1 MIMSQKYVVKERKVM
16 SRKTRRT
23 FQPRF
28 FLFLALSVALVVG
41 LVLLSSAG
49 VDYLQERKLQSELSL
64 PVTASASPEGEATG
78 EGTEPET
85 AAVVKKR
92 RLSMETAYAVTGADK
107 DGMESSVRIN
117 NEDKVRDASP
127 RELGLSLINK
137 DAYTDM
143 TGVITFGSGPYRDS
157 FAFGTATVTLKTMQ
171 ETWQSIVGK
180 LGDYAG
186 TSWTGQPLLV
196 KWKADVLPTLGVN
209 DVYKATEDFIEVIYP
224 CADGNI
230 YFFDLLTGGQTRN
243 PINVGISLFGT
254 PSLDPDG
261 RPMLYVGSGLMKKN
275 ARGTEVSYYYA
286 INLITNQV
294 EYEFGGRDYFAYRS
308 KWNAFDS
315 SPLIINDTLIMP
327 SEAGVIYFVT
337 LNTKYD
343 PEKGTISINPGDR
356 VKYRYTGPNYNAN
369 DSATKR
375 WYGFESSAAVFRNYL
390 YITDN
395 GGHLQCIDTDTLKL
409 LYAVDLGGDTD
420 ASPVLEE
427 DGAADTLF
435 VYTASQTNVQ
445 GDGLPQGW
453 GYAALKKIDALT
465 GRVVWSKDRIAYVGN
480 GSYKSGSRSTP
491 HVGRGNISNLLICAF
506 SGAGIPVVDDAG
518 TVSSY
523 TYGGRLVAFD
533 KSDGNVVWS
542 IETNG
547 SADYVSSPLVI
558 YTDRGDA
565 YLIACDRS
573 GRVNLYDAATGGMA
587 LCSSLDLGARI
598 DSTPAAFGNYLVVG
612 TTGKGADGTETSPKI
627 YCIKVE

>member
-1 MIMSQKYVVKERKVM
+1 MYDIVTKAVGGKGMR
-16 SRKTRRT
+16 RKTRRT

-41 LVLLSSAG
+41 VVMLASAG
-49 VDYLQERKLQSELSL
+49 VDYFQEKKKQSELDL
-64 PVTASASPEGEATG
+64 PVNASASPEAGDGSGAG
-78 EGTEPET
+78 EGT
-85 AAVVKKR
+85 AKAIQKR
-92 RLSMETAYAVTGADK
+92 RLSQEKAYTVTGSDK
-107 DGMESSVRIN
+107 DGLESSVRRN
-117 NEDKVRDASP
+117 NLDEVLDAAP
-127 RELGLSLINK
+127 RALGLSLINK

-143 TGVITFGSGPYRDS
+143 SGVITFGGGPYRDS
-157 FAFGTATVTLKTMQ
+157 FAFGTATVTLKSMQ
-171 ETWQSIVGK
+171 ITWQSIIGK

-196 KWKADVLPTLGVN
+196 KWKPEVLPTLGVS
-209 DVYKATEDFIEVIYP
+209 DIYKAMEDFIEVIYP
-224 CADGNI
+224 SADGNI
-230 YFFDLLTGGQTRN
+230 YFFDLLTGGQSRQ
-243 PINVGISLFGT
+243 PINVGVSMFGT
-254 PSLDPDG
+254 PSLDPEG
-261 RPMLYVGSGLMKKN
+261 RPMLYVGAGLMKKN
-275 ARGTEVSYYYA
+275 ARGTQVSNYYA
-286 INLITNQV
+286 INLITNQK
-294 EYEFGGRDYFAYRS
+294 EKNEFGGRDYFAYRS

-375 WYGFESSAAVFRNYL
+375 WYGVESSTAVFRNYL

-453 GYAALKKIDALT
+453 GYA
-465 GRVVWSKDRIAYVGN
+465 

>member
-1 MIMSQKYVVKERKVM
+1 MR
-16 SRKTRRT
+16 RKTRRT

-28 FLFLALSVALVVG
+28 FLFLALFIALVVG
-41 LVLLSSAG
+41 VVLLSSAG
-49 VDYLQERKLQSELSL
+49 VDYYQERKQQSELDL
-64 PVTASASPEGEATG
+64 PVAASASPG
-78 EGTEPET
+78 EGSMTGTGTNEQAPG
-85 AAVVKKR
+85 VVRKT
-92 RLSMETAYAVTGADK
+92 RLDMSKSYLVTGSDR
-107 DGMESSVRIN
+107 DGLESSVRVN
-117 NEDKVRDASP
+117 NEDKVREQAP
-127 RELGLSLINK
+127 REMGLSLINK
-137 DAYTDM
+137 DVYTDL
-143 TGVITFGSGPYRDS
+143 TGVITFGSNPYRDS
-157 FAFGTATVTLKTMQ
+157 FAFGTATVTLKTLQ
-171 ETWQSIVGK
+171 ITWQSIIGK

-315 SPLIINDTLIMP
+315 SPLIINDTLIQP
-327 SEAGVIYFVT
+327 SEGGIIYFVA
-337 LNTKYD
+337 LRTKYD
-343 PEKGTISINPGDR
+343 PEQGTISINPGDR
-356 VKYRYTGPNYNAN
+356 VKYRYTGPNYNTN
-369 DSATKR
+369 DNTGKR
-375 WYGFESSAAVFRNYL
+375 WYGFESSCAVFRNYL
-390 YITDN
+390 FITDN

-427 DGAADTLF
+427 DGAAGTLF

-445 GDGLPQGW
+445 AENLPTGW
-453 GYAALKKIDALT
+453 GYATLKKINALT
-465 GRVVWSKDRIAYVGN
+465 GETVWSKDRISYVGN
-480 GSYKSGSRSTP
+480 GSYKSGCRATP
-491 HVGRGNISNLLICAF
+491 HVGRGNISNLVICAF
-506 SGAGIPVVDDAG
+506 SGAGIPVVDEGG
-518 TVSSY
+518 TVSGYS
-523 TYGGRLVAFD
+523 YGGRLVAFD
-533 KSDGNVVWS
+533 KRDGTVIWS
-542 IETNG
+542 IETEG
-547 SADYVSSPLVI
+547 SADYVSSPLVM

-565 YLIACDRS
+565 YLVACDRS
-573 GRVNLYDAATGGMA
+573 GKVNLYDASTGGMA

-598 DSTPAAFGNYLVVG
+598 DSTPAAFGNYFVVG
-612 TTGKGADGTETSPKI
+612 TTGKAPDGTETSPKI
-627 YCIKVE
+627 YCIKIE

>member
-1 MIMSQKYVVKERKVM
+1 MR
-16 SRKTRRT
+16 RTKTRRT

-41 LVLLSSAG
+41 VVMLASAG
-49 VDYLQERKLQSELSL
+49 VDYFQEKKKQSELDL
-64 PVTASASPEGEATG
+64 PVNASASPEAGDGSGAG
-78 EGTEPET
+78 EGT
-85 AAVVKKR
+85 AKAIQKR
-92 RLSMETAYAVTGADK
+92 RLSQEKAYTVTGSDK
-107 DGMESSVRIN
+107 DGLESSVRRN
-117 NEDKVRDASP
+117 NLDEVLDAAP
-127 RELGLSLINK
+127 RALGLSLINK

-143 TGVITFGSGPYRDS
+143 SGVITFGGCPYRDS
-157 FAFGTATVTLKTMQ
+157 FAFGTATVTLKSMQ
-171 ETWQSIVGK
+171 ITWQSIIGK

-186 TSWTGQPLLV
+186 TSWTGQSLLV
-196 KWKADVLPTLGVN
+196 KWKPEVLPTLGVS
-209 DVYKATEDFIEVIYP
+209 DIYKATEDFIEVIYP
-224 CADGNI
+224 SADGNI
-230 YFFDLLTGGQTRN
+230 YFFDLLTGGQSRQ
-243 PINVGISLFGT
+243 PINVGVSMFGT
-254 PSLDPDG
+254 PSLDPEG
-261 RPMLYVGSGLMKKN
+261 RPMLYVGAGLMKKN
-275 ARGTEVSYYYA
+275 ARGTQVSNYYA
-286 INLITNQV
+286 INLITNQK
-294 EYEFGGRDYFAYRS
+294 EKNEFGGRDYFAYRS

>member
-1 MIMSQKYVVKERKVM
+1 MSR
-16 SRKTRRT
+16 RKTRRT

-41 LVLLSSAG
+41 VVLLSSAA
-49 VDYLQERKLQSELSL
+49 VDYFEERKKQSELDL
-64 PVTASASPEGEATG
+64 PVSASASPEAGNA
-78 EGTEPET
+78 EGTEEQSS
-85 AAVVKKR
+85 AVARKQ
-92 RLSMETAYAVTGADK
+92 RLSMENKYTVTGSEK
-107 DGMESSVRIN
+107 DGLESSVRVN
-117 NEDKVRDASP
+117 NEDKVRDAAP
-127 RELGLSLINK
+127 REMGLALINK
-137 DAYTDM
+137 DAYTDL
-143 TGVITFGSGPYRDS
+143 TGVITYGSGPYRDS
-157 FAFGTATVTLKTMQ
+157 FAFGTATVTLKSMQ
-171 ETWQSIVGK
+171 ITWQRIVGK
-180 LGDYAG
+180 LGEYAG

-196 KWKADVLPTLGVN
+196 KWKPEVLPTLGVS
-209 DVYKATEDFIEVIYP
+209 DIYKAMEDFIEVIYP
-224 CADGNI
+224 SADGNI
-230 YFFDLLTGGQTRN
+230 YFFDLLSGGQTRQ
-243 PINVGISLFGT
+243 PIPVGVSLFGT
-254 PSLDPDG
+254 ASLDPDG
-261 RPMLYVGSGLMKKN
+261 RPMLYVGAGLMKKN

-286 INLITNQV
+286 INLITNKV
-294 EYEFGGRDYFAYRS
+294 EYEFGGRDYFAYRN
-308 KWNAFDS
+308 KWNAFDA
-315 SPLIINDTLIMP
+315 SPLIINDTLIQP
-327 SEAGVIYFVT
+327 SEGGVIYFVS
-337 LNTKYD
+337 LRTKYD
-343 PEKGTISINPGDR
+343 PEKGTISITPGDR

-369 DSATKR
+369 DGNGKR
-375 WYGFESSAAVFRNYL
+375 WYGFESSPAVFRNYL

-427 DGAADTLF
+427 DGAAGTLF

-445 GDGLPQGW
+445 APDLPAGW
-453 GYAALKKIDALT
+453 GYATMKKIDALT
-465 GRVVWSKDRIAYVGN
+465 GRVVWSKDRISYVGN
-480 GSYKSGSRSTP
+480 GSYKSGCRATP

-506 SGAGIPVVDDAG
+506 SGAGIPVVDETG

-533 KSDGNVVWS
+533 KADGTVIWS
-542 IETNG
+542 IETDG

-573 GRVNLYDAATGGMA
+573 GKVNLYDAATGGMA
-587 LCSSLDLGARI
+587 LCSSLDLGGRI

>member
-1 MIMSQKYVVKERKVM
+1 MR
-16 SRKTRRT
+16 RTKTRRT

-41 LVLLSSAG
+41 VVMLASAG
-49 VDYLQERKLQSELSL
+49 VDYFQEKKKQSELDL
-64 PVTASASPEGEATG
+64 PVNASASPEAGDGSGAG
-78 EGTEPET
+78 EGT
-85 AAVVKKR
+85 AKAIQKR
-92 RLSMETAYAVTGADK
+92 RLSQEKAYTVTGSDK
-107 DGMESSVRIN
+107 DGLESSVRRN
-117 NEDKVRDASP
+117 NLDEVLDAAP
-127 RELGLSLINK
+127 RALGLSLINK

-143 TGVITFGSGPYRDS
+143 SGVITFGGGPYRDS
-157 FAFGTATVTLKTMQ
+157 FAFGTATVTLKSMQ
-171 ETWQSIVGK
+171 ITWQSIIGK

-196 KWKADVLPTLGVN
+196 KWKPEVLPTLGVS
-209 DVYKATEDFIEVIYP
+209 DIYKATEDFIEVIYP
-224 CADGNI
+224 SADGNI
-230 YFFDLLTGGQTRN
+230 YFFDLLTGGQSRQ
-243 PINVGISLFGT
+243 PINVGVSMFGT
-254 PSLDPDG
+254 PSLDPEG
-261 RPMLYVGSGLMKKN
+261 RPMLYVGAGLMKKN
-275 ARGTEVSYYYA
+275 ARGTQVSNYYA
-286 INLITNQV
+286 INLITNQK
-294 EYEFGGRDYFAYRS
+294 EKNEFGGRDYFAYRS

-427 DGAADTLF
+427 DGAEDTLF

-547 SADYVSSPLVI
+547 SADYVSSPLVV
-558 YTDRGDA
+558 YTDRGDG

-573 GRVNLYDAATGGMA
+573 GKVNLYDAATGGMA
-587 LCSSLDLGARI
+587 LCSSLDLGGRI

-612 TTGKGADGTETSPKI
+612 TTGRGADGAETSPKI

>member
-1 MIMSQKYVVKERKVM
+1 MR
-16 SRKTRRT
+16 RTKTRRT

-41 LVLLSSAG
+41 VVMLASAG
-49 VDYLQERKLQSELSL
+49 VDYFQEKKKQSELDL
-64 PVTASASPEGEATG
+64 PVNASASPEAGDGSSSG
-78 EGTEPET
+78 EGT
-85 AAVVKKR
+85 AQVVQKR
-92 RLSMETAYAVTGADK
+92 RLSQEKAYAVTGSDK
-107 DGMESSVRIN
+107 DGLESSVRRN
-117 NEDKVRDASP
+117 NLDEVLDAAP
-127 RELGLSLINK
+127 RALGLSLINK

-143 TGVITFGSGPYRDS
+143 SGVITFGGGPYRDS
-157 FAFGTATVTLKTMQ
+157 FAFGTATVTLKSMQ
-171 ETWQSIVGK
+171 ITWQSIIGK

-196 KWKADVLPTLGVN
+196 KWKPEVLPTLGVS
-209 DVYKATEDFIEVIYP
+209 DIYKAKEDFIEVIYP
-224 CADGNI
+224 SADGNI
-230 YFFDLLTGGQTRN
+230 YFFDLLTGGQSRQ
-243 PINVGISLFGT
+243 PINVGVSMFGT
-254 PSLDPDG
+254 ASLDPEG
-261 RPMLYVGSGLMKKN
+261 RPMLYVGAGLMKKN
-275 ARGTEVSYYYA
+275 ARGTQVSNYYA
-286 INLITNQV
+286 INLITNQK
-294 EYEFGGRDYFAYRS
+294 EKNEFGGRDYFAYRS

-343 PEKGTISINPGDR
+343 PETGTISINPGDR
-356 VKYRYTGPNYNAN
+356 LTYRYTGPNYNAN

-465 GRVVWSKDRIAYVGN
+465 GQVVWSKDRIAYVGN

-506 SGAGIPVVDDAG
+506 SGAGIPVLDDADK
-518 TVSSY
+518 VSSY

>member
-1 MIMSQKYVVKERKVM
+1 MSR
-16 SRKTRRT
+16 RKTRRT

-41 LVLLSSAG
+41 VVLLSSAA
-49 VDYLQERKLQSELSL
+49 VDYFEERKKQSELDL
-64 PVTASASPEGEATG
+64 PVSASASPEAGNA
-78 EGTEPET
+78 EGTEEQPS
-85 AAVVKKR
+85 AVARKQ
-92 RLSMETAYAVTGADK
+92 RLSMENKYTVTGSEK
-107 DGMESSVRIN
+107 DGLESSVRVN
-117 NEDKVRDASP
+117 NEDKVRDAAP
-127 RELGLSLINK
+127 REMGLALINK
-137 DAYTDM
+137 DAYTDL
-143 TGVITFGSGPYRDS
+143 TGVITYGGGPYRDS
-157 FAFGTATVTLKTMQ
+157 FAFGTATVTLKSMQ
-171 ETWQSIVGK
+171 ITWQSIVGK
-180 LGDYAG
+180 LGEYAG

-196 KWKADVLPTLGVN
+196 KWKPEVLPTLGVS
-209 DVYKATEDFIEVIYP
+209 DIYKAMEDFIEVIYP
-224 CADGNI
+224 SADGNI
-230 YFFDLLTGGQTRN
+230 YFFDLLSGGQTRQ
-243 PINVGISLFGT
+243 PIPVGVSLFGT
-254 PSLDPDG
+254 ASLDPDG
-261 RPMLYVGSGLMKKN
+261 RPMLYVGAGLMKKN

-286 INLITNQV
+286 INLITNKV
-294 EYEFGGRDYFAYRS
+294 EYEFGGRDYFAYRN
-308 KWNAFDS
+308 KWNAFDA
-315 SPLIINDTLIMP
+315 SPLIINDTLIQP
-327 SEAGVIYFVT
+327 SEGGVIYFVS
-337 LNTKYD
+337 LRTKYD
-343 PEKGTISINPGDR
+343 PEKGIISITPGDR

-369 DSATKR
+369 DGNGKR
-375 WYGFESSAAVFRNYL
+375 WYGFESSPAVFRNYL

-427 DGAADTLF
+427 DGAAGTLF

-445 GDGLPQGW
+445 APDLPAGW
-453 GYAALKKIDALT
+453 GYATMKKIDALT
-465 GRVVWSKDRIAYVGN
+465 GRVVWSKDRISYVGN
-480 GSYKSGSRSTP
+480 GSYKSGCRATP

-506 SGAGIPVVDDAG
+506 SGAGIPVVDETG

-533 KSDGNVVWS
+533 KADGTVIWS
-542 IETNG
+542 IETDG

-573 GRVNLYDAATGGMA
+573 GKVNLYDAATGGMA
-587 LCSSLDLGARI
+587 LCSSLDLGGRI

>member
-1 MIMSQKYVVKERKVM
+1 MYDIVTKAVGGKGMR
-16 SRKTRRT
+16 RKTRRT

-41 LVLLSSAG
+41 VVMLASAG
-49 VDYLQERKLQSELSL
+49 VDYFQEKKKQSELDL
-64 PVTASASPEGEATG
+64 PVNASASPEAGDGSGAG
-78 EGTEPET
+78 EGT
-85 AAVVKKR
+85 AKAIQKR
-92 RLSMETAYAVTGADK
+92 RLSQEKAYTVTGSDK
-107 DGMESSVRIN
+107 DGLESSVRRN
-117 NEDKVRDASP
+117 NLDEVLDAAP
-127 RELGLSLINK
+127 RALGLSLINK

-143 TGVITFGSGPYRDS
+143 SGVITFGGGPYRDS
-157 FAFGTATVTLKTMQ
+157 FAFGTATVTLKSMQ
-171 ETWQSIVGK
+171 ITWQSIIGK

-196 KWKADVLPTLGVN
+196 KWKPEVLPTLGVS
-209 DVYKATEDFIEVIYP
+209 DIYKAMEDFIEVIYP
-224 CADGNI
+224 SADGNI
-230 YFFDLLTGGQTRN
+230 YFFDLLTGGQSRQ
-243 PINVGISLFGT
+243 PINVGVSMFGT
-254 PSLDPDG
+254 PSLDPEG
-261 RPMLYVGSGLMKKN
+261 RPMLYVGAGLMKKN
-275 ARGTEVSYYYA
+275 ARGTQVSNYYA
-286 INLITNQV
+286 INLITNQK
-294 EYEFGGRDYFAYRS
+294 EKNEFGGRDYFAYRS

-375 WYGFESSAAVFRNYL
+375 WYGFESSTAVFRNYL